1 MTYEIVWDEAAIDAA
16 ARFLGHD
23 PDGLRQLM
31 DAVDLLAD
39 QPRPDGSTPYA
50 SPDLRRTHVGRY
62 RVMYEIT
69 ETAEATGT
77 IVVLHVGRL
86 G

>member
-1 MTYEIVWDEAAIDAA
+1 MTYSIVWDEAAIDAA
-16 ARFLGHD
+16 ARLLKDD

-39 QPRPDGSTPYA
+39 QPRPEGSTPYG
-50 SPDLRRTHVGRY
+50 SPDLRRMHVGRY
-62 RVMYEIT
+62 RVLYEIT
-69 ETAEATGT
+69 EAAVT
-77 IVVLHVGRL
+77 IVVVHVGRL

>member
-1 MTYEIVWDEAAIDAA
+1 MTYAIVWDETAIDAA
-16 ARFLGHD
+16 ARFLKDD

-39 QPRPDGSTPYA
+39 QPRPEGSTPYG
-50 SPDLRRTHVGRY
+50 SPDLRRMHVGRY

-69 ETAEATGT
+69 EATIT
-77 IVVLHVGRL
+77 IVVIHVGRL

>member
-1 MTYEIVWDEAAIDAA
+1 MTFAIVWDEPAIDAA
-16 ARFLGHD
+16 AHFLKD
-23 PDGLRQLM
+23 DLDGLRQLM

-39 QPRPDGSTPYA
+39 QPRPEGSIPYG
-50 SPDLRRTHVGRY
+50 SQDLRRMHVGRY

-69 ETAEATGT
+69 EATVT
-77 IVVLHVGRL
+77 IVVIHVGRL

>member
-1 MTYEIVWDEAAIDAA
+1 MTYEIVWDESAIDAA
-16 ARFLGHD
+16 ARFLKDD

-39 QPRPDGSTPYA
+39 QPRPKDSTPYG
-50 SPDLRRTHVGRY
+50 SPDLRRMHVGSY
-62 RVMYEIT
+62 RGMYEIT
-69 ETAEATGT
+69 EATIT
-77 IVVLHVGRL
+77 IVVIHVGRI

>member
-1 MTYEIVWDEAAIDAA
+1 MTYLITWDEHAIDQA
-16 ARFLGHD
+16 ARFLKDD

-39 QPRPDGSTPYA
+39 NPLPQGSTPYG
-50 SPDLRRTHVGRY
+50 SPALRRVHVGRY
-62 RVMYEIT
+62 RVLYEI
-69 ETAEATGT
+69 AEARVT
-77 IVVLHVGRL
+77 IIVIHVGRL

>member
-1 MTYEIVWDEAAIDAA
+1 MSFTIIWDEPAINAA
-16 ARFLGHD
+16 ARLLKDD
-23 PDGLRQLM
+23 PEGPRQVM

-39 QPRPDGSTPYA
+39 SPRPPGSAEYG
-50 SPDLRRTHVGRY
+50 SPDLRRMHVGRY

-69 ETAEATGT
+69 EATVT
-77 IVVLHVGRL
+77 IVVIHLGRI

>member
-1 MTYEIVWDEAAIDAA
+1 LTWTIIWEEPAIDAA
-16 ARFLGHD
+16 ARFLKDD

-39 QPRPDGSTPYA
+39 QPRPPGSAEYG
-50 SPDLRRTHVGRY
+50 SPNLRRMHVGRY

-69 ETAEATGT
+69 EATAT
-77 IVVLHVGRL
+77 IVVIHIGRT

>member
-1 MTYEIVWDEAAIDAA
+1 MTYEVVWDEAAIDAA
-16 ARFLGHD
+16 VRFLKDD

-39 QPRPDGSTPYA
+39 EPRPQGTAEYG
-50 SPDLRRTHVGRY
+50 SPDLRRMHVGRY
-62 RVMYEIT
+62 RVLYEIT
-69 ETAEATGT
+69 DATVT
-77 IVVLHVGRL
+77 VVVIHVGRL